1 MGGAFSRMSFGQLLV
16 INPHTIDSRTLIG
29 QLLVTLLLVL
39 VNAFFVAAE
48 FALVKVRP
56 TRIAEAALRNP
67 LGAHAVQRIHRKLD
81 SYLSATQLGVTLAS
95 LAVGWIGEESVTAAV
110 SPIFTKL
117 SPLWG
122 DKVATGLGVAVA
134 FTVITYLHIVF
145 GELAPKWL
153 AIQNPDVLALRLA
166 YPLEVFYRVCYPL
179 IWFLNHTARFL
190 LTRIGLRPASEHEAA
205 FSEAELRI
213 ALDKSEEGGTIP
225 ESAGD
230 IADRAFHFGRGK
242 VRDVM
247 TPRPEVAFL
256 STEDTLEENLEVVS
270 RTNYARYPLCRG
282 SLDDVVGRVHVR
294 DLLILCRERGALFA
308 DGPGP
313 EMTLESITHPG
324 LYVPETKALDA
335 MLEDF
340 RSQRMEMAV
349 VQDEYGV
356 TAGVVTLEDVLEE
369 LVGEIQQ
376 EFVPSQSEV
385 EEQPDGSYLVDGKV
399 TLARLVREY
408 NVGAEVEGI
417 ETIGGFVL
425 STHTGLPQLGYSARL
440 NDWRVEIAELA
451 GRRIRRVRIVR
462 EKTAE
467 SADTQEARE

>member
-1 MGGAFSRMSFGQLLV
+1 M
-16 INPHTIDSRTLIG
+16 LIG
-29 QLLVTLLLVL
+29 ELLVTVLLV
-39 VNAFFVAAE
+39 VINAFFVAAE

-56 TRIAEAALRNP
+56 TRIEEAAQTNP
-67 LGAHAVQRIHRKLD
+67 KAARAVQRIQRKLD
-81 SYLSATQLGVTLAS
+81 SYLSATQLGVTVAS
-95 LAVGWIGEESVTAAV
+95 LVLGWVGES
-110 SPIFTKL
+110 
-117 SPLWG
+117 
-122 DKVATGLGVAVA
+122 AVA
-134 FTVITYLHIVF
+134 RALEPLFDRLSSVWGHGIAHGIGVTVALAIITYFHIVF

-153 AIQNPDVLALRLA
+153 SIQKPAAIALWAA
-166 YPLEVFYRVCYPL
+166 YPLEVFYRVCFPV

-190 LTRIGLRPASEHEAA
+190 LTRIGLRPASEHETA

-213 ALDKSEEGGTIP
+213 ALDKSEEGGAIP

-256 STEDTLEENLEVVS
+256 SVDKTLAENLES
-270 RTNYARYPLCRG
+270 IGTTHFARYPLCRG
-282 SLDDVVGRVHVR
+282 SLDNVIGRIHVR
-294 DLLILCRERGALFA
+294 DLLILCREKGALFA
-308 DGPGP
+308 DDPGP
-313 EMTLESITHPG
+313 AVDLQTIAQPV
-324 LYVPETKALDA
+324 LYVPETRALDA

-340 RSQRMEMAV
+340 RSQRMEMAI

-385 EEQPDGSYLVDGKV
+385 EVQPDGSYIVDGKV

-408 NVGAEVEGI
+408 QVGAEVDGI
-417 ETIGGFVL
+417 ETIGGYVL

-440 NDWRVEIAELA
+440 DGWRVEIVELI
-451 GRRIRRVRIVR
+451 GRRIRRIRIVR
-462 EKTAE
+462 ENDGNSDPGGQDSK
-467 SADTQEARE
+467 